1 MTTLAADTPRVFE
14 LGDIN
19 ELVAASAIKEG
30 AFVGAVKANGTA
42 AVGAMAIST
51 HSFAGI
57 AERGVASGE
66 NVRLRTRGKVVMP
79 VAGASAASVGAIV
92 YMADDNDLTLTGG
105 GASTNVPVGYVSR
118 HISSTTCLVEFSATA
133 ERDIAVA

>member
-19 ELVAASAIKEG
+19 ELVASTAIYEG
-30 AFVGAVKANGTA
+30 AFVGAVKADGTA
-42 AVGAMAIST
+42 AAGAMAIST
-51 HSFAGI
+51 HSFAGV
-57 AERGVASGE
+57 AERGAASGD

-79 VAGASAASVGAIV
+79 VTGASAASVGQIV
-92 YMADDNDLTLTGG
+92 YMSDDNTLTLT
-105 GASTNVPVGYVSR
+105 ASTNVPVGYVSR

>member
-1 MTTLAADTPRVFE
+1 MATLAADTPRVFE

-19 ELVAASAIKEG
+19 ELVASTAIYEG

-42 AVGAMAIST
+42 AAGSMAIST
-51 HSFAGI
+51 HSFAGV
-57 AERGVASGE
+57 AERGAASGE

-79 VAGASAASVGAIV
+79 VTGVSAASVGAIV
-92 YMADDNDLTLTGG
+92 YMSDDNTLTVT
-105 GASTNVPVGYVSR
+105 ASTNVPVGYVSR
-118 HISSTTCLVEFSATA
+118 HITSTTCLVEFSATA